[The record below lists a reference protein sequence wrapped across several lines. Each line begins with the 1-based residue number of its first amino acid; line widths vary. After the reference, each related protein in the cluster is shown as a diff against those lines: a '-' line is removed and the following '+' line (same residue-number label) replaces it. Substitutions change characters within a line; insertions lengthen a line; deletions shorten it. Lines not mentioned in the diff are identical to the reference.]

1 MKNTTVKSWL
11 WTAGGFLASVAPLL
25 AVLIIRWDSYVKTVP
40 DGIRLGIGGIILA
53 VMLFAKLKGA
63 LKIPSGT
70 TVAVVLLVL
79 SVLLARVLQDLTLLC
94 AAYLIGDVVNIL
106 IFKKKVDAI
115 NESARINREADIYEE
130 RTKKIMDEYIGN
142 GRT

>member
-1 MKNTTVKSWL
+1 MKKTTLKLFL
-11 WTAGGFLASVAPLL
+11 WTAGGFIASVAPLL

-53 VMLFAKLKGA
+53 VMLIAKLRGA

-70 TVAVVLLVL
+70 TVALILLVL
-79 SVLLARVLQDLTLLC
+79 SVLLERVLQDLTLLC
-94 AAYLIGDVVNIL
+94 TAYLVGEVANVL
-106 IFKKKVDAI
+106 FFKKKIEAI
-115 NESARINREADIYEE
+115 NESSRINREADVFEE